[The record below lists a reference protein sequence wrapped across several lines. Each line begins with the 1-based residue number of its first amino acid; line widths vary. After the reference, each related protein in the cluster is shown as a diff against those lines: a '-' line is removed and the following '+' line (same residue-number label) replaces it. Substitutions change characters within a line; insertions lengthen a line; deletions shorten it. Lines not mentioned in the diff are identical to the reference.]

1 MKKYLNKNVS
11 IIKKFLMKD
20 LVLDLWDGED
30 EEDVEL
36 VVESINEIVGFE
48 DDGMNGFNGVD
59 INGNGVN
66 LGFSII
72 KSKKDLEEDEVVSY
86 KRRKIKDKTVY
97 FVYYDF

>member
-1 MKKYLNKNVS
+1 MKEYLNENVS

-20 LVLDLWDGED
+20 MVMDLWDGED

-48 DDGMNGFNGVD
+48 DDEMNGFLGVD
-59 INGNGVN
+59 INGDGVD
-66 LGFSII
+66 LGFSIV
-72 KSKKDLEEDEVVSY
+72 KSKKDLEEDEVVSW
-86 KRRKIKDKTVY
+86 KRRKINGKTMY

>member
-1 MKKYLNKNVS
+1 MKKYLKENVS

-20 LVLDLWDGED
+20 LVMDLWDGED
-30 EEDVEL
+30 EDDIIDVKD
-36 VVESINEIVGFE
+36 SINSIVGFKS
-48 DDGMNGFNGVD
+48 DGMKGFNGVGID
-59 INGNGVN
+59 GYGVN
-66 LGFSII
+66 LGFSIV

>member
-1 MKKYLNKNVS
+1 MKKYLNENVS

-20 LVLDLWDGED
+20 LVMDLWDGED

-48 DDGMNGFNGVD
+48 DDGMNGFNGVNID
-59 INGNGVN
+59 GDGVD
-66 LGFSII
+66 LGFSIV

-86 KRRKIKDKTVY
+86 KRRKINDKTVY

>member
-48 DDGMNGFNGVD
+48 DDGMNGFNGVN
-59 INGNGVN
+59 IKGNGVN
-66 LGFSII
+66 LGFSIV

-97 FVYYDF
+97 FIYYDF

>member
-1 MKKYLNKNVS
+1 MKKYLNENVS

-20 LVLDLWDGED
+20 LVMDLWDGED

-48 DDGMNGFNGVD
+48 DDGMNGFNGVN
-59 INGNGVN
+59 IKGNGVN
-66 LGFSII
+66 LGFSIV

-97 FVYYDF
+97 FIYYDF

>member
-1 MKKYLNKNVS
+1 MKKYLKTNVS

-20 LVLDLWDGED
+20 LVMDLWDGED

-48 DDGMNGFNGVD
+48 NDGMNGFNGVD
-59 INGNGVN
+59 INGDGVN

-72 KSKKDLEEDEVVSY
+72 KSKKDIEEDEVVSY
-86 KRRKIKDKTVY
+86 KRRKINGKTVY

>member
-48 DDGMNGFNGVD
+48 DDGMNGFNGVN
-59 INGNGVN
+59 INGNGVD
-66 LGFSII
+66 LGFSIV

>member
-1 MKKYLNKNVS
+1 
-11 IIKKFLMKD
+11 MKD

-59 INGNGVN
+59 IKGNGVN

-97 FVYYDF
+97 FIYYDF